1 MKPAGSIKY
10 EIWQRLF
17 KSQRDTDGEAE
28 KRAHSHADWVATPTV
43 WKVGLFRKVSGEA
56 GLHLTALVRLLV

>member
-10 EIWQRLF
+10 ENWQRLF
-17 KSQRDTDGEAE
+17 SKASAILTE
-28 KRAHSHADWVATPTV
+28 KRADSHADWVGTPTE
-43 WKVGLFRKVSGEA
+43 WKVGLFRKASGEA

>member
-17 KSQRDTDGEAE
+17 SKASAILTE

-56 GLHLTALVRLLV
+56 GLHLTALMRLLV